1 LYNQNNNSLTA
12 IKVEQLKNSE
22 KGEIMYTR
30 NLSQDFTVS
39 AVGYGAMGLSEFY
52 GQTDDKASL
61 QLLYNLID
69 LNITLIDT
77 ANLYG
82 RGHNERLIGHFL
94 AGLDKATRQQFKIA
108 TKCGID
114 RSPDESYARTINNQP
129 NYITRCCN
137 ESLKR
142 LGIERIDL
150 FYLHRV
156 SQATPVEESME
167 CLSRLVKEG
176 KINHIGLC
184 EVSAL
189 TLRRAHA
196 VHPLTALQ
204 TEYSLWT
211 RDIEDEILPAVK
223 ELGIGLVPY
232 SPLGRGFLTG
242 KYRKN
247 SDFAEGD
254 FRKNNARF
262 IQSNL
267 DHNAQLLDVMQPL
280 AEKYSCTTGQIA
292 LAWLLAQYDK
302 LVPIPGT
309 RHINYLT
316 ENALAADIVLD
327 NSDIALLNNIHQR
340 IEIKGERYSE
350 EGMKGVNA

>member
-1 LYNQNNNSLTA
+1 MQ
-12 IKVEQLKNSE
+12 
-22 KGEIMYTR
+22 TR
-30 NLSQDFTVS
+30 NLSQDLTVS
-39 AVGYGAMGLSEFY
+39 SVGYGAMGLSEFY
-52 GQTDDKASL
+52 GQTDDRASL
-61 QLLYNLID
+61 QLLNKLID
-69 LNITLIDT
+69 LNITFIDT

-94 AGLDKATRQQFKIA
+94 AGLDKATREQVKVA

-114 RSPDESYARTINNQP
+114 RSPDESYARTINNHP
-129 NYITRCCN
+129 DYITRCCN

-142 LGIERIDL
+142 LGVERIDL

-156 SQATPVEESME
+156 SQSTPIEESME
-167 CLSRLVKEG
+167 CLSRLVREG

-184 EVSAL
+184 EVSAS

-211 RDIEDEILPAVK
+211 RDIEAEILPAVK

-247 SDFAEGD
+247 SDFSEGD
-254 FRKNNARF
+254 FRKNNERF
-262 IQSNL
+262 MQESL
-267 DHNAQLLDVMQPL
+267 DHNAQLLDVIKPL
-280 AEKYSCTTGQIA
+280 AEKYGCTTGQVA

-302 LVPIPGT
+302 LIPIPGT
-309 RHINYLT
+309 KHTSYLT
-316 ENALAADIVLD
+316 ENAQAAEIVLQGA
-327 NSDIALLNNIHQR
+327 DIALLNDIHQR
-340 IEIKGERYSE
+340 VEIKGGRYSE

>member
-1 LYNQNNNSLTA
+1 MQ
-12 IKVEQLKNSE
+12 
-22 KGEIMYTR
+22 TR
-30 NLSQDFTVS
+30 NLSQTLTVS
-39 AVGYGAMGLSEFY
+39 SVGYGAMGLSEFY
-52 GQTDDKASL
+52 GQTDDQASL
-61 QLLYNLID
+61 KLLQKLVDLDITFID
-69 LNITLIDT
+69 S

-94 AGLDKATRQQFKIA
+94 AGLDKSTREQFRIA

-129 NYITRCCN
+129 DYIARSCN

-142 LGIERIDL
+142 LGVERIDL

-156 SQATPVEESME
+156 SQATPIEESME
-167 CLSRLVKEG
+167 CLSHLVKEG

-184 EVSAL
+184 EVSAA

-242 KYRKN
+242 KYRNN

-254 FRKNNARF
+254 FRKNNERF
-262 IQSNL
+262 IQSSL
-267 DHNAQLLDVMQPL
+267 DHNAQLLDVIGPL
-280 AEKYSCTTGQIA
+280 AEKYGCTHGQIA
-292 LAWLLAQYDK
+292 LAWLLAQYER

-309 RHINYLT
+309 KHISYLT
-316 ENALAADIVLD
+316 ENAQAASIVLEAT
-327 NSDIALLNNIHQR
+327 DITLLNNIHQR
-340 IEIKGERYSE
+340 VEIKGGRYSE

>member
-1 LYNQNNNSLTA
+1 MN
-12 IKVEQLKNSE
+12 
-22 KGEIMYTR
+22 TR
-30 NLSQDFTVS
+30 NLSQTLSVS
-39 AVGYGAMGLSEFY
+39 SVGYGAMGLSEFY
-52 GQTDDKASL
+52 GQTDDQTALK
-61 QLLYNLID
+61 LLHKLVD
-69 LNITLIDT
+69 LDITFIDT

-94 AGLDKATRQQFKIA
+94 AGLDKTTREQFKIA

-114 RSPDESYARTINNQP
+114 RSPDESYARTINNRP
-129 NYITRCCN
+129 DYITRCCN

-142 LGIERIDL
+142 LGVERIDL

-156 SQATPVEESME
+156 SQATPIEESME

-184 EVSAL
+184 EVSAA

-211 RDIEDEILPAVK
+211 RDIEQEILPAVK
-223 ELGIGLVPY
+223 ELGIALVPY

-242 KYRKN
+242 KYRSN
-247 SDFAEGD
+247 NDFAEGD
-254 FRKNNARF
+254 FRKNNERF
-262 IQSNL
+262 IQSSL
-267 DHNAQLLDVMQPL
+267 DHNAKLLDVIAPL
-280 AEKYSCTTGQIA
+280 AEKYGCTTGQIA
-292 LAWLLAQYDK
+292 LAWLLAQYEK

-309 RHINYLT
+309 KHISYLT
-316 ENALAADIVLD
+316 ENAQAANIVLEET
-327 NSDIALLNNIHQR
+327 DIILLNNIHLHV
-340 IEIKGERYSE
+340 EIKGGRYSE

>member
-1 LYNQNNNSLTA
+1 MQ
-12 IKVEQLKNSE
+12 
-22 KGEIMYTR
+22 TR
-30 NLSQDFTVS
+30 TLSQNLTVS
-39 AVGYGAMGLSEFY
+39 SVGYGAMGLSEFY
-52 GQTDDKASL
+52 GQTDDQASL
-61 QLLYNLID
+61 QLLYKLID
-69 LNITLIDT
+69 LNITFIDT

-94 AGLDKATRQQFKIA
+94 AGLDKATRKQFKIA

-129 NYITRCCN
+129 DYITRCCN

-142 LGIERIDL
+142 LGVERIDL

-156 SQATPVEESME
+156 SHATPIEESME
-167 CLSRLVKEG
+167 SLSRLVREG

-184 EVSAL
+184 EVSAS
-189 TLRRAHA
+189 TLRRAHE

-223 ELGIGLVPY
+223 DLGIGLVPY

-247 SDFAEGD
+247 SDFSESD
-254 FRKNNARF
+254 FRKNNERF
-262 IQSNL
+262 MQVSL
-267 DHNAQLLDVMQPL
+267 DHNAKLLDVMEPL
-280 AEKYSCTTGQIA
+280 AEKYGCTMGQVA
-292 LAWLLAQYDK
+292 LVWLLAQYDK

-309 RHINYLT
+309 KHTSYLT
-316 ENALAADIVLD
+316 ENAQAADIVMAE
-327 NSDIALLNNIHQR
+327 SDIALLNDIHQR
-340 IEIKGERYSE
+340 IEIRGERYSE

>member
-1 LYNQNNNSLTA
+1 MQ
-12 IKVEQLKNSE
+12 
-22 KGEIMYTR
+22 TR
-30 NLSQDFTVS
+30 TLSQNLTVS
-39 AVGYGAMGLSEFY
+39 SVGYGAMGLSEFY
-52 GQTDDKASL
+52 GQTDDQVSL
-61 QLLYNLID
+61 QLLHKLID
-69 LNITLIDT
+69 LNVTFIDT

-94 AGLDKATRQQFKIA
+94 AGLNRATREQFKIA

-129 NYITRCCN
+129 DYITHCCN

-142 LGIERIDL
+142 LGVERIDL

-156 SQATPVEESME
+156 SQATPIEESME
-167 CLSRLVKEG
+167 CLSRLVREG

-184 EVSAL
+184 EVSAS
-189 TLRRAHA
+189 TLRRANA
-196 VHPLTALQ
+196 VHPLAALQ

-223 ELGIGLVPY
+223 ELGIGLVLY

-242 KYRKN
+242 KYRNN
-247 SDFAEGD
+247 SDFSAGE
-254 FRKNNARF
+254 FRKNNERF
-262 IQSNL
+262 MQASL
-267 DHNAQLLDVMQPL
+267 DHNAQLLDVIEPL
-280 AEKYSCTTGQIA
+280 AEKYGSTTGQVA

-309 RHINYLT
+309 KHVSYLT
-316 ENALAADIVLD
+316 ENAQAADIVLD
-327 NSDIALLNNIHQR
+327 GSDIALLNDIHQR
-340 IEIKGERYSE
+340 VEIRGGRYSE

>member
-1 LYNQNNNSLTA
+1 
-12 IKVEQLKNSE
+12 
-22 KGEIMYTR
+22 MHTR
-30 NLSQDFTVS
+30 NLSQTLSVS
-39 AVGYGAMGLSEFY
+39 SVGYGAMGLSEFY
-52 GQTDDKASL
+52 GQTDDQASL
-61 QLLYNLID
+61 KLLHKLVD
-69 LNITLIDT
+69 LNITFIDT

-94 AGLDKATRQQFKIA
+94 AGLDKSTREQLKIA

-129 NYITRCCN
+129 DYITRCCN

-142 LGIERIDL
+142 LGVERIDL

-156 SQATPVEESME
+156 SQATPIEESME
-167 CLSRLVKEG
+167 CLSQLVKEG
-176 KINHIGLC
+176 KINHVGLC
-184 EVSAL
+184 EVSAA

-211 RDIEDEILPAVK
+211 RDIEDEILPTVK

-242 KYRKN
+242 KYRNN

-254 FRKNNARF
+254 FRKKNERF
-262 IQSNL
+262 IQSSL
-267 DHNAQLLDVMQPL
+267 DHNAQLLYVIGPL
-280 AEKYSCTTGQIA
+280 AEKYDCTNGQIA
-292 LAWLLAQYDK
+292 LAWLLAQYDR

-309 RHINYLT
+309 KHINYLT
-316 ENALAADIVLD
+316 ENAHAASICLEAIDIT
-327 NSDIALLNNIHQR
+327 LLNNIHQR
-340 IEIKGERYSE
+340 VGIKGGRYSE

>member
-1 LYNQNNNSLTA
+1 
-12 IKVEQLKNSE
+12 
-22 KGEIMYTR
+22 MHTR
-30 NLSQDFTVS
+30 HLSQTLAVS
-39 AVGYGAMGLSEFY
+39 SIGYGAMGLSEFY
-52 GQTDDKASL
+52 GQTDDHASL
-61 QLLYNLID
+61 QLLHTLID
-69 LNITLIDT
+69 LNITFIDT
-77 ANLYG
+77 ADMYG

-94 AGLDKATRQQFKIA
+94 AGLDNTTREQFNIA

-114 RSPDESYARTINNQP
+114 RPADQAYARTINNQP
-129 NYITRCCN
+129 DYITRCCN

-142 LGIERIDL
+142 LGVERIDL

-156 SQATPVEESME
+156 SQVTPIEESME
-167 CLSRLVKEG
+167 CLSRLVKAG

-184 EVSAL
+184 EVSAS

-196 VHPLTALQ
+196 VHPIAALQ

-211 RDIEDEILPAVK
+211 RDIEAEILPVVK

-242 KYRKN
+242 KYRHN

-262 IQSNL
+262 SQSSL
-267 DHNAQLLDVMQPL
+267 DHNAQLLDAVHPL
-280 AEKYSCTTGQIA
+280 AEKYSCTPGQIA

-302 LVPIPGT
+302 LIPIPGT
-309 RHINYLT
+309 KQTRYLA
-316 ENALAADIVLD
+316 ENAQAADIVLEQA
-327 NSDIALLNNIHQR
+327 DIALLNAIHQH
-340 IEIKGERYSE
+340 IEIRGERYSQ
-350 EGMKGVNA
+350 EGMKSINA

>member
-1 LYNQNNNSLTA
+1 MQ
-12 IKVEQLKNSE
+12 
-22 KGEIMYTR
+22 TR
-30 NLSQDFTVS
+30 ILSQNLTVS
-39 AVGYGAMGLSEFY
+39 SIGYGAMGLSEFY
-52 GQTDDKASL
+52 GQTDDQASL
-61 QLLYNLID
+61 QLLHKLID
-69 LNITLIDT
+69 LNITFIDT

-94 AGLDKATRQQFKIA
+94 AGLDKTTREQFKIA

-114 RSPDESYARTINNQP
+114 RSPDESYARTINNEP
-129 NYITRCCN
+129 DYITRCCN

-142 LGIERIDL
+142 LGVERIDL

-156 SQATPVEESME
+156 SQATPIEESME
-167 CLSRLVKEG
+167 CLSRLVREG

-184 EVSAL
+184 EVSAS
-189 TLRRAHA
+189 TLRRAHS

-211 RDIEDEILPAVK
+211 RDIEEEILPALK

-247 SDFAEGD
+247 SDFSEGD
-254 FRKNNARF
+254 FRKNNERF
-262 IQSNL
+262 MQASL
-267 DHNAQLLDVMQPL
+267 DHNAKLLDVIEPL
-280 AEKYSCTTGQIA
+280 AEKYGCTTGQIA
-292 LAWLLAQYDK
+292 LAWLLAQYDQ

-309 RHINYLT
+309 KHINYLT
-316 ENALAADIVLD
+316 ENAQAADIILEG
-327 NSDIALLNNIHQR
+327 SDIVLLNDIHQR
-340 IEIKGERYSE
+340 VEIKGGRYSE

>member
-1 LYNQNNNSLTA
+1 M
-12 IKVEQLKNSE
+12 K
-22 KGEIMYTR
+22 TR
-30 NLSQDFTVS
+30 NLSQNLTVS
-39 AVGYGAMGLSEFY
+39 SIGFGAMELSEFY
-52 GQTDDKASL
+52 GQTNDYASL
-61 QLLYNLID
+61 EVLHKLIE
-69 LNITLIDT
+69 LNVTFIDT

-94 AGLDKATRQQFKIA
+94 AGLDKSTREQFKIA

-114 RSPDESYARTINNQP
+114 RSPDESYARSINNTP
-129 NYITRCCN
+129 DYIIRCCN

-142 LGIERIDL
+142 LGVERIDL

-156 SQATPVEESME
+156 SNETPIEESMD
-167 CLSRLVKEG
+167 CLSALVKEG

-184 EVSAL
+184 EVSAS
-189 TLRRAHA
+189 TLRRAHE
-196 VHPLTALQ
+196 VHPVTALQ

-211 RDIEDEILPAVK
+211 RDIEDTVLPVVK
-223 ELGIGLVPY
+223 ELDIGLVPY

-242 KYRKN
+242 KYLNN

-254 FRKNNARF
+254 FRKNNERF
-262 IQSNL
+262 IQSSL
-267 DHNAQLLDVMQPL
+267 DHNRQLLDIITPL
-280 AEKYSCTTGQIA
+280 ATKYGCTAGQIA

-309 RHINYLT
+309 KHLNYLT
-316 ENALAADIVLD
+316 ENARAADIVLE
-327 NSDIALLNNIHQR
+327 NTDIDSLNTLHRQLD
-340 IEIKGERYSE
+340 IKGDRYSA

>member
-1 LYNQNNNSLTA
+1 MN
-12 IKVEQLKNSE
+12 
-22 KGEIMYTR
+22 TR
-30 NLSQDFTVS
+30 NLSQDLSVS
-39 AVGYGAMGLSEFY
+39 SVGYGAMGLSEFY
-52 GQTDDKASL
+52 GQTEEQVSQ
-61 QLLYNLID
+61 QLLYKLLD
-69 LNITLIDT
+69 LNITFIDT
-77 ANLYG
+77 ADLYG

-94 AGLDKATRQQFKIA
+94 AGLDKATRAQFTIA
-108 TKCGID
+108 TKCGIE

-129 NYITRCCN
+129 DYITRCCH

-142 LGIERIDL
+142 LGAERIDL
-150 FYLHRV
+150 FYLHRI
-156 SQATPVEESME
+156 SQATPIEESME
-167 CLSRLVKEG
+167 CLSHLVKEG

-184 EVSAL
+184 EVSAA

-223 ELGIGLVPY
+223 DLGIGLVPY

-247 SDFAEGD
+247 SDFVEGD
-254 FRKNNARF
+254 FRKNNERF
-262 IQSNL
+262 IQSSL
-267 DHNAQLLDVMQPL
+267 DHNARLLDVIQPIT
-280 AEKYSCTTGQIA
+280 EKYSCTPGQIA

-309 RHINYLT
+309 KHIRYLI
-316 ENALAADIVLD
+316 ENAQAADIILD
-327 NSDIALLNNIHQR
+327 KSDIALLNDIHQR
-340 IEIKGERYSE
+340 IEIKGGRYSE
-350 EGMKGVNA
+350 EGVKGVNA

>member
-1 LYNQNNNSLTA
+1 
-12 IKVEQLKNSE
+12 
-22 KGEIMYTR
+22 MHTR
-30 NLSQDFTVS
+30 NLSQNLIVS
-39 AVGYGAMGLSEFY
+39 SVGYGAMGLSEFY
-52 GQTDDKASL
+52 GQTDDKASR
-61 QLLYNLID
+61 QLLHKLID
-69 LNITLIDT
+69 LDITFIDT

-82 RGHNERLIGHFL
+82 RGHNERLIDHFL
-94 AGLDKATRQQFKIA
+94 AGLDKATREQFRIA

-114 RSPDESYARTINNQP
+114 RAPDEAYARTINNQP
-129 NYITRCCN
+129 DYITHCCN

-142 LGIERIDL
+142 LGVERIDL

-156 SQATPVEESME
+156 SPATPVEESME
-167 CLSRLVKEG
+167 CLSRLIKDG

-184 EVSAL
+184 EVSAS

-196 VHPLTALQ
+196 VHPITALQ

-211 RDIEDEILPAVK
+211 RDIEDEILPTVK

-247 SDFAEGD
+247 SDFSEGD
-254 FRKNNARF
+254 FRKNNERF
-262 IQSNL
+262 IQSSL
-267 DHNAQLLDVMQPL
+267 DHNVQLLDAVLPL
-280 AEKYSCTTGQIA
+280 TEKYGCSSGQVA

-309 RHINYLT
+309 KHISYLA
-316 ENALAADIVLD
+316 ENAQAADIALD
-327 NSDIALLNNIHQR
+327 KSDVALLNDIHQR
-340 IEIKGERYSE
+340 VEIKGGRYSE

>member
-1 LYNQNNNSLTA
+1 MN
-12 IKVEQLKNSE
+12 
-22 KGEIMYTR
+22 TR
-30 NLSQDFTVS
+30 NLSQNLAVS
-39 AVGYGAMGLSEFY
+39 SVGYGAMGLSEFY
-52 GQTDDKASL
+52 GATDDKASL
-61 QLLYNLID
+61 QLLHKLID
-69 LNITLIDT
+69 LNITFIDT

-94 AGLDKATRQQFKIA
+94 AGLDKPTREQFKIA

-114 RSPDESYARTINNQP
+114 RAADESYARTINNQP
-129 NYITRCCN
+129 DYITRCCN

-142 LGIERIDL
+142 LGVERIDL
-150 FYLHRV
+150 FYLHRI
-156 SQATPVEESME
+156 SQATPVEESMA

-184 EVSAL
+184 EVSAS

-196 VHPLTALQ
+196 VHPITALQ

-211 RDIEDEILPAVK
+211 RDIEFEILPVVK
-223 ELGIGLVPY
+223 DLGIGLVPY

-242 KYRKN
+242 KYLKN
-247 SDFAEGD
+247 SDFTEGD
-254 FRKNNARF
+254 FRKNNERF
-262 IQSNL
+262 LQSSL
-267 DHNAQLLDVMQPL
+267 DHNVQLLDVICPL
-280 AEKYSCTTGQIA
+280 AEKYNCTAGQIA

-309 RHINYLT
+309 KHINYLT
-316 ENALAADIVLD
+316 ENAHAADIVLD
-327 NSDIALLNNIHQR
+327 KADVELLNNVHQR
-340 IEIKGERYSE
+340 VEIKGGRYSE

>member
-1 LYNQNNNSLTA
+1 M
-12 IKVEQLKNSE
+12 K
-22 KGEIMYTR
+22 TR
-30 NLSQDFTVS
+30 NLSQNLTVS
-39 AVGYGAMGLSEFY
+39 SIGFGAMGLSEFY
-52 GQTDDKASL
+52 GQTNDYASL
-61 QLLYNLID
+61 EVLYKLIE
-69 LNITLIDT
+69 LNVTFIDT

-94 AGLDKATRQQFKIA
+94 AGLDKSTREQFKIA

-114 RSPDESYARTINNQP
+114 RSPDESYARSINNTP
-129 NYITRCCN
+129 DYIIRCCN

-142 LGIERIDL
+142 LGVECIDL

-156 SQATPVEESME
+156 SNETPIEESMD
-167 CLSRLVKEG
+167 CLSALVKEG

-184 EVSAL
+184 EVSAS
-189 TLRRAHA
+189 TLRRAHE
-196 VHPLTALQ
+196 VHPVTALQ

-211 RDIEDEILPAVK
+211 RDIEDTVLPVVK
-223 ELGIGLVPY
+223 ELDIGLVPY

-242 KYRKN
+242 KYLNN

-254 FRKNNARF
+254 FRKNNERF
-262 IQSNL
+262 IQSSL
-267 DHNAQLLDVMQPL
+267 DHNRQLLDIITPL
-280 AEKYSCTTGQIA
+280 ATKYGCTAGQIA

-309 RHINYLT
+309 KHLNYLT
-316 ENALAADIVLD
+316 ENARAADIVLE
-327 NSDIALLNNIHQR
+327 NTDIDSLNTLHRQID
-340 IEIKGERYSE
+340 IKGDRYSA

>member
-1 LYNQNNNSLTA
+1 MQ
-12 IKVEQLKNSE
+12 
-22 KGEIMYTR
+22 TR
-30 NLSQDFTVS
+30 TLSQNLTIS
-39 AVGYGAMGLSEFY
+39 SVGYGAMGLSEFY
-52 GQTDDKASL
+52 GQTDDQASL
-61 QLLYNLID
+61 QLLHKLID
-69 LNITLIDT
+69 LNITFIDT

-94 AGLDKATRQQFKIA
+94 AGLDKATREQFKIA

-114 RSPDESYARTINNQP
+114 RSPDESYARTLNNQP
-129 NYITRCCN
+129 DYITRCCN
-137 ESLKR
+137 ESLNR
-142 LGIERIDL
+142 LGVERIDL

-156 SQATPVEESME
+156 SQATPIEESME
-167 CLSRLVKEG
+167 CLSRLVREG

-184 EVSAL
+184 EVSAS
-189 TLRRAHA
+189 TLRRAHT
-196 VHPLTALQ
+196 VHPLTAVQ

-211 RDIEDEILPAVK
+211 RDIESEILPAVK

-254 FRKNNARF
+254 FRKNNERF
-262 IQSNL
+262 MQASL
-267 DHNAQLLDVMQPL
+267 DHNALLLDVIEPL
-280 AEKYSCTTGQIA
+280 AEKYACTMGQVA

-309 RHINYLT
+309 KHTSYLT
-316 ENALAADIVLD
+316 DNARAVDIILEAADV
-327 NSDIALLNNIHQR
+327 ALLNDIHQR
-340 IEIKGERYSE
+340 VEIRGARYSE
-350 EGMKGVNA
+350 DGMKGINA